1 MFTQSTTQATSE
13 QFESLAETLADFL
26 ASGGDHAGAN
36 QVLSVVS
43 RQANTPSIALRRA
56 EHHLTNHDPSSALAA
71 LIPVWEAGYEDPE
84 VEALM
89 GTTSLI
95 LGLDDVVD
103 NLTQNNENNEALS
116 VLRWVL
122 SCCDREVEAVLALE
136 EPRIQWSIIRLCRT
150 FASQNRTDI
159 VGAIWSTL
167 ETIGV
172 ESLLNRLSAIPRSPW
187 ILATPAR
194 PRLDLRESITS
205 DASLPA
211 VGADVSLPGSVEL
224 LRYRLA
230 FASIQRAI

>member
-1 MFTQSTTQATSE
+1 
-13 QFESLAETLADFL
+13 
-26 ASGGDHAGAN
+26 
-36 QVLSVVS
+36 
-43 RQANTPSIALRRA
+43 
-56 EHHLTNHDPSSALAA
+56 
-71 LIPVWEAGYEDPE
+71 
-84 VEALM
+84 M

-205 DASLPA
+205 VRACQRSARSIIGFGHLRDVFRGERVLLIGYDVNAPLFEH
-211 VGADVSLPGSVEL
+211 AD
-224 LRYRLA
+224 LR
-230 FASIQRAI
+230 SCSH